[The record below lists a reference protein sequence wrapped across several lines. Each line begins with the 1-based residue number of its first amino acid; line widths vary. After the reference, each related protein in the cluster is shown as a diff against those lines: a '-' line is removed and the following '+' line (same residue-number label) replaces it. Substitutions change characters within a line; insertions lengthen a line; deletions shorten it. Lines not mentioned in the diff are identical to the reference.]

1 MEIGKEY
8 LASGLDSFPFLCYHA
23 LFLPILLI
31 CLSIRARSSSLTS
44 HSFDLPLSFA
54 RSSLNKT
61 SLTNLTSFFL
71 YHPSKYIPEKNAYTT
86 TERSK

>member
-1 MEIGKEY
+1 MEIGKEH
-8 LASGLDSFPFLCYHA
+8 LASGLGSFLFLCYHA
-23 LFLPILLI
+23 LLLPVFLI

-54 RSSLNKT
+54 RSRLNRT

-71 YHPSKYIPEKNAYTT
+71 YHPSTK
-86 TERSK
+86 

>member
-31 CLSIRARSSSLTS
+31 
-44 HSFDLPLSFA
+44 FLSFGL

-71 YHPSKYIPEKNAYTT
+71 YHPSTKKTLTLLPNCQNDIIFPVITV
-86 TERSK
+86 